1 MSSLEEKYP
10 ILVARAKTDRK
21 AARMVELL
29 ATVENAIS
37 YRVRKRILTSKMR
50 QSDSLLVLEHP
61 PPLSAGRATK

>member
-50 QSDSLLVLEHP
+50 QSDSLPVLEHK
-61 PPLSAGRATK
+61 PPLSTGGSRK